1 MRIGPSITG
10 RIKYLPYNNMFLS
23 DTDILKEVKNGNI
36 VMRPFDESRLGPASY
51 DILLGN
57 IFLLN
62 DAYTAVVIDPQKK
75 IFAKTTELKLKDGQE
90 FILRPG
96 ISVLGTSKDF
106 FGSDHYLIQL
116 SGKSS
121 LARVGLMIHNTAGIV
136 NPGHF
141 LNITLEITN
150 QNNIPI
156 VLRPGMKIAQLTF
169 SGLSSPPRQ
178 NYKDVGRF
186 AKDNWKHYVPE
197 KKAAKKSKK

>member
-1 MRIGPSITG
+1 
-10 RIKYLPYNNMFLS
+10 MFLS
-23 DTDILKEVKNGNI
+23 DTDILKEVKDGTI
-36 VMRPFDESRLGPASY
+36 VLKPFDESRLNPASY

-57 IFLLN
+57 TFLLN
-62 DAYTAVVIDPQKK
+62 DEYTAAIIDPTKK
-75 IFAKTTELKLKDGQE
+75 IYAKTREVKVKDGDE

-96 ISVLGTSKDF
+96 ISVLGTSKDY
-106 FGSDHYLIQL
+106 FGSDDFLIQL

-121 LARVGLMIHNTAGIV
+121 LARIGLMIHNTAGIV

-169 SGLSSPPRQ
+169 SKLSSPTRQ
-178 NYKDVGRF
+178 SYKDIGRF
-186 AKDNWKHYVPE
+186 AKNNWNHYVQE
-197 KKAAKKSKK
+197 KKAKKKKK

>member
-1 MRIGPSITG
+1 
-10 RIKYLPYNNMFLS
+10 MFLS
-23 DTDILKEVKNGNI
+23 DTDIEKEVKSGTI
-36 VMRPFDESRLGPASY
+36 VLKPFDKARLQPASY

-57 IFLLN
+57 TFLLN
-62 DAYTAVVIDPQKK
+62 DEYTAAIIDPIKK
-75 IFAKTTELKLKDGQE
+75 IYAKTREVHVKDGKE

-106 FGSDHYLIQL
+106 FGSDDFLIQL

-156 VLRPGMKIAQLTF
+156 VLRPGMKIAQITF
-169 SGLSSPPRQ
+169 SILSSPPKQ
-178 NYKDVGRF
+178 NYRTTGRF
-186 AKDNWKHYVPE
+186 AKDNWHHYAPE
-197 KKAAKKSKK
+197 KKVPKKRAKK

>member
-1 MRIGPSITG
+1 
-10 RIKYLPYNNMFLS
+10 MFLS
-23 DTDILKEVKNGNI
+23 DTDILKEVKAGTI
-36 VMRPFDESRLGPASY
+36 VLKPFDESRLNPASY

-57 IFLLN
+57 TFLLN
-62 DAYTAVVIDPQKK
+62 DEYTAAIIDPTKK
-75 IFAKTTELKLKDGQE
+75 IYAKTREVKIKDGDE

-96 ISVLGTSKDF
+96 ISVLGTSKDY
-106 FGSDHYLIQL
+106 FGSDDFLIQL

-169 SGLSSPPRQ
+169 SKLSSPTRQ
-178 NYKDVGRF
+178 SYKDIGRF
-186 AKDNWKHYVPE
+186 AKNNWNHYAQE
-197 KKAAKKSKK
+197 KKATKKRK

>member
-1 MRIGPSITG
+1 
-10 RIKYLPYNNMFLS
+10 MFLS
-23 DTDILKEVKNGNI
+23 DTDILKEVKAGTI
-36 VMRPFDESRLGPASY
+36 TMKPFDSSRLNPASY

-57 IFLLN
+57 TFLLN
-62 DAYTAVVIDPQKK
+62 DEYTAAIIDPVKK
-75 IFAKTTELKLKDGQE
+75 IYAQTREVHVKDGEE

-106 FGSDHYLIQL
+106 FGSDTLLIQL

-169 SGLSSPPRQ
+169 SRLSSPTRQ

-186 AKDNWKHYVPE
+186 AKNNWHHYAPE
-197 KKAAKKSKK
+197 KKVSKKKAVKKKEK

>member
-1 MRIGPSITG
+1 
-10 RIKYLPYNNMFLS
+10 MFLS
-23 DTDILKEVKNGNI
+23 DTDILKEVKKGTI
-36 VMRPFDESRLGPASY
+36 MLKPFDESRLNPASY

-57 IFLLN
+57 TFLLN
-62 DAYTAVVIDPQKK
+62 DAYTSLVIDPTKK
-75 IFAKTTELKLKDGQE
+75 IYAKTREVRLKDGEE

-106 FGSDHYLIQL
+106 FGSDDFLIQL

-169 SGLSSPPRQ
+169 SLLTSPPRQ
-178 NYKDVGRF
+178 NYKQVGRF
-186 AKDNWKHYVPE
+186 AKNNWNHYAPE
-197 KKAAKKSKK
+197 KPQTKAKPAAKKKK

>member
-1 MRIGPSITG
+1 
-10 RIKYLPYNNMFLS
+10 MFLS
-23 DTDILKEVKNGNI
+23 DTDILKEIKKGTI
-36 VMRPFDESRLGPASY
+36 TIKPFDTKRLGPASY

-57 IFLLN
+57 TFLFN
-62 DAYTAVVIDPQKK
+62 DAYTTVVIDPQKK
-75 IFAKTTELKLKDGQE
+75 IFAKTREFVLKDGEE

-96 ISVLGTSKDF
+96 ISVLGTSKDY
-106 FGSDHYLIQL
+106 FGSDHFLIQL

-156 VLRPGMKIAQLTF
+156 ILRPGMKIAQLTF
-169 SGLSSPPRQ
+169 SMLSSPPRQ
-178 NYKDVGRF
+178 SYKDTGRF
-186 AKDNWKHYVPE
+186 ATDNWNHYTSE
-197 KKAAKKSKK
+197 KKSPRKK

>member
-1 MRIGPSITG
+1 
-10 RIKYLPYNNMFLS
+10 MFLS
-23 DTDILKEVKNGNI
+23 DTDILKEVKSGAI
-36 VMRPFDESRLGPASY
+36 VMKPFDQSRLNGASY

-57 IFLLN
+57 VFLLN
-62 DAYTAVVIDPQKK
+62 DEFTTAIIDPQKK
-75 IFAKTTELKLKDGQE
+75 IYAKTREMKLKDGEE

-96 ISVLGTSKDF
+96 VSVLGTSKDF

-121 LARVGLMIHNTAGIV
+121 LARIGLMIHNTAGIV

-169 SGLSSPPRQ
+169 SVLTSPPRQ
-178 NYKDVGRF
+178 SYKDTGRF
-186 AKDNWKHYVPE
+186 AKNNWHHYAPE
-197 KKAAKKSKK
+197 KKAAKKRK

>member
-1 MRIGPSITG
+1 
-10 RIKYLPYNNMFLS
+10 MFLS
-23 DTDILKEVKNGNI
+23 DTDILKEVKSG
-36 VMRPFDESRLGPASY
+36 RLTLKPFDKKRLQPASY

-57 IFLLN
+57 TFLLN
-62 DAYTAVVIDPQKK
+62 DEYTAAIIDPVKK
-75 IFAKTTELKLKDGQE
+75 IYAKTREIKLKDGEE

-96 ISVLGTSKDF
+96 ISVLGSSKDY
-106 FGSDHYLIQL
+106 FGSDHFLIQL

-141 LNITLEITN
+141 LHITLEITN

-169 SGLSSPPRQ
+169 STLSSPTQQ
-178 NYKDVGRF
+178 NYRKTGRF
-186 AKDNWKHYVPE
+186 AKDNWKHFVGE
-197 KKAAKKSKK
+197 KETAAKPARKTKSKK

>member
-1 MRIGPSITG
+1 
-10 RIKYLPYNNMFLS
+10 MFLS
-23 DTDILKEVKNGNI
+23 DTDILKEVKAGTI
-36 VMRPFDESRLGPASY
+36 TLKPFDESRLNPASY

-57 IFLLN
+57 TFLLN
-62 DAYTAVVIDPQKK
+62 DEYTAAIIDPVKK
-75 IFAKTTELKLKDGQE
+75 IYATTREVKVKDGDE

-106 FGSDHYLIQL
+106 FGSDEFLIQL

-141 LNITLEITN
+141 LHITLEITN

-169 SGLSSPPRQ
+169 SKLSSPTRQ
-178 NYKDVGRF
+178 SYRDVGRF
-186 AKDNWKHYVPE
+186 VKNNWNHYAAE
-197 KKAAKKSKK
+197 KKVAKKRKK

>member
-1 MRIGPSITG
+1 
-10 RIKYLPYNNMFLS
+10 MFLS
-23 DTDILKEVKNGNI
+23 DTDILKEVKKGTI
-36 VMRPFDESRLGPASY
+36 TLRPFDTSRLNPASY

-57 IFLLN
+57 TFLLN
-62 DAYTAVVIDPQKK
+62 DAYTSVVIDPIKK
-75 IFAKTTELKLKDGQE
+75 IYARTREVRVKDGDE

-96 ISVLGTSKDF
+96 ISVLGTSKDY
-106 FGSDHYLIQL
+106 FGSNDFLIQL

-141 LNITLEITN
+141 LHITLEITN

-169 SGLSSPPRQ
+169 SMLTSPPQQ
-178 NYKDVGRF
+178 NYKKTGRF
-186 AKDNWKHYVPE
+186 AKNNWNHYAQEKKVQ
-197 KKAAKKSKK
+197 KKAAKKKK